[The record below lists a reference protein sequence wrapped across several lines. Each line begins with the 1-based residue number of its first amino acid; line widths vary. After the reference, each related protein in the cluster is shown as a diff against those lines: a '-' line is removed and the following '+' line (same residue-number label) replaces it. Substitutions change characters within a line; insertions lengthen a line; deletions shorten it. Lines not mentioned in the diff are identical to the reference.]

1 MPGDTQINNTNPE
14 GVQLSAMTST
24 LTDISSENKYLYNGK
39 EFQYPFDFQADILD
53 FLLQGNDTLEQ
64 PFTGYDYLKVF
75 REKSTPSNTP

>member
-1 MPGDTQINNTNPE
+1 MYLPGIVCKRLNVSKKVRT
-14 GVQLSAMTST
+14 
-24 LTDISSENKYLYNGK
+24 SENKYLYNGK